1 MATKTASKEQVPSGA
16 IILLLRLLLTAA
28 LLISIY
34 LGWISLSGG
43 TVAGC
48 GPESGCDK
56 VLHSRWS
63 RWFGVPVS
71 IPAVLLYGLMLAATL
86 RLTPGSTAVQQ
97 RQAWTLL
104 LPAAWAALGAVVWFA
119 TLQLFV
125 IKAMCPFCMT
135 AHACGFL
142 AALLLFSTAPI
153 RGAPEKPWQKEKEIY
168 VPPKDARGLS
178 MIALAGV
185 AILVLG
191 QVFHRPAAF
200 SVSRIGPASLQQTPT
215 NRLFEIYEGR
225 FSFNMSEVPMIGSPA
240 APQAIVSLFDYTC
253 HHCRVMHGKLK
264 ELHRAFPGQLA
275 IISLPMPLDNHC
287 NYMVRVQPSAHS
299 NACEY
304 ARAGLA
310 VWQANRRMHESFDD
324 WVFAPEYPPDLAA
337 IHERGAQLTG
347 RRQYQSA
354 MTNEWTSKYLRLAID
369 LYATNAVFVGQGN
382 MPQLIVG
389 TKLLSGNP
397 ELPELYQWLGSQ
409 LGLKTTNL
417 LSKPQ

>member
-1 MATKTASKEQVPSGA
+1 MATKAALKEQVPSRA
-16 IILLLRLLLTAA
+16 IILLLQVLLAAA

-34 LGWISLSGG
+34 LGWISLKGG
-43 TVAGC
+43 AVAGC

-71 IPAVLLYGLMLAATL
+71 VPAVLLYGLMLAATL
-86 RLTPGSTAVQQ
+86 RLTPGSTAAQK
-97 RQAWTLL
+97 RQAWTVL
-104 LPAAWAALGAVVWFA
+104 LPAAWAVLGAVVWFA

-125 IKAMCPFCMT
+125 IRAVCPFCMT

-153 RGAPEKPWQKEKEIY
+153 REAPEKPWQKEKEIY

-191 QVFHRPAAF
+191 QALHRPATFTARGVG
-200 SVSRIGPASLQQTPT
+200 SASLQQIHT
-215 NRLFEIYEGR
+215 NRFFEIYQGR
-225 FSFNMSEVPMIGSPA
+225 FVFNMSEVPMIGSPA
-240 APQAIVSLFDYTC
+240 APHAMVSLFDYTC
-253 HHCRVMHGKLK
+253 HHCRTMHGKLK
-264 ELHRAFPGQLA
+264 ELHRVFPDQLA

-287 NYMVRVQPSAHS
+287 NYAVRVQPSAHS

-310 VWQANRRMHESFDD
+310 VWQANRRVQEQFDD
-324 WVFAPEYPPDLAA
+324 WVFAPEDPPDLPAVHEYAA
-337 IHERGAQLTG
+337 RLVGQ
-347 RRQYQSA
+347 RQYESGF
-354 MTNEWTSKYLRLAID
+354 TNDWVNKYLQLGINI
-369 LYATNAVFVGQGN
+369 YATNFFFARQGG
-382 MPQLIVG
+382 MPQLIIG
-389 TKLLSGNP
+389 TNLLSGDP
-397 ELPELYQWLGSQ
+397 ELPELYRRLDNQ
-409 LGLKTTNL
+409 LGLRPTNPG
-417 LSKPQ
+417 SKPQ